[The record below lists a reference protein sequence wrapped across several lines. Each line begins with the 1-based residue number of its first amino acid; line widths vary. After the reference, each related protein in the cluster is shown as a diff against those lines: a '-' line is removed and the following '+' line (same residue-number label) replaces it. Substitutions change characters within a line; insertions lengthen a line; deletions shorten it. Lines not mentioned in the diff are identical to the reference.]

1 MDGVAAEVAEEVCVL
16 FKDGDGDV
24 GAGEQEAEHD
34 SSGASADY
42 ADS

>member
-1 MDGVAAEVAEEVCVL
+1 MDGVASEVAEEVGVL
-16 FKDGDGDV
+16 FKDGDGDA

-34 SSGASADY
+34 SSGASADN